1 MKNIL
6 SILTLTALLCS
17 AGDLSAQQGEQ
28 HQQGKPNMT
37 TAERAEHQTVK
48 MKHHLKL
55 NDDQASKVGEINA
68 RYADKL
74 ESIRG
79 MEEGR
84 REAATELKDA
94 RNAELKSVLTEEQ
107 YASMIAEQE
116 KNLKKKQGQQ
126 AQPGPARTK

>member
-6 SILTLTALLCS
+6 SILTLSALLCS

-28 HQQGKPNMT
+28 HQQGKQNMT
-37 TAERAEHQTVK
+37 TAERADHQTVK

-55 NDDQASKVGEINA
+55 DDDQASKVGAINA
-68 RYADKL
+68 KYAEKL
-74 ESIRG
+74 DGIRG

-84 REAATELKDA
+84 REAATALKDA

-116 KNLKKKQGQQ
+116 KNLKKKEAQQ
-126 AQPGPARTK
+126 AKPGPARTK